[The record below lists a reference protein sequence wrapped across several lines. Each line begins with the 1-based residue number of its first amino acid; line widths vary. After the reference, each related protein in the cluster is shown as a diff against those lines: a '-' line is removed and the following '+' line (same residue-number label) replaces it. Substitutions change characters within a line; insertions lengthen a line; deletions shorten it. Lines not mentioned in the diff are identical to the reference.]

1 MDPDR
6 AAQIMVE
13 ACSRGQREI
22 MFSIDGTFIGAVK
35 SRALF
40 YLNFFFPT
48 LTDKIIIATPKTLNP
63 EQREG

>member
-1 MDPDR
+1 
-6 AAQIMVE
+6 
-13 ACSRGQREI
+13 
-22 MFSIDGTFIGAVK
+22 MFSIDGTFIGAIK

-48 LTDKIIIATPKTLNP
+48 LTDKIIIATTKTLNP